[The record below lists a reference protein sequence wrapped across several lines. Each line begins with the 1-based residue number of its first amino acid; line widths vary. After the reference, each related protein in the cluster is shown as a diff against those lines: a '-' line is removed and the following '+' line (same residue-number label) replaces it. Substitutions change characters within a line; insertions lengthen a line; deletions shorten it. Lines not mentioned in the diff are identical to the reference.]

1 MAKIKLDEH
10 VNYEEVMEALL
21 REFGDEYQL
30 TNFVT
35 KNILGTEIE
44 KTRHLKI
51 TGRGGAGARVV
62 VKHPRKG
69 GTIITVAPDV
79 YNGVINF
86 LEWIPILGEVFAL
99 FGMWALLPFTFKHKK
114 KVKAYIDTNPWE
126 MNPSQRASPESSQYV
141 DTSATFTTAVA
152 DSLAVPLP
160 LPLSPPPLPLPLSPP
175 PPLPLPLS
183 PPPPPLPLPLSP
195 TPPLPPPLPPPLHP
209 ITQANDDSKTTQ
221 NPSEPPEDMPGQIG
235 SDGLERIEYP
245 FGAKI
250 WYHRV
255 RGSTMWIPS
264 ESK

>member
-35 KNILGTEIE
+35 KNIFGTEIE

-152 DSLAVPLP
+152 DSLAVP
-160 LPLSPPPLPLPLSPP
+160 
-175 PPLPLPLS
+175 
-183 PPPPPLPLPLSP
+183 
-195 TPPLPPPLPPPLHP
+195 

>member
-152 DSLAVPLP
+152 DSLAVP
-160 LPLSPPPLPLPLSPP
+160 
-175 PPLPLPLS
+175 
-183 PPPPPLPLPLSP
+183 
-195 TPPLPPPLPPPLHP
+195 